1 MPLLRMRDA
10 TFVRGDCRAGPIT
23 LDLQRGDR
31 AALVL
36 NSSREAAIAARLACG
51 IVKASSGTVLIG
63 DYDPRVQSVHC
74 KRIAA
79 LVPHEPAA
87 LHAGDFSRY
96 VKYRAALWNVDEANA
111 LRAAAVARQ
120 RLRSMHA
127 AFALPLIGAL
137 IGNPQLV
144 VLDRPQAAYAAD
156 MLALLEAKT
165 IFFTHT
171 SDVEAAAFGPF
182 APRARLR
189 A

>member
-10 TFVRGDCRAGPIT
+10 TFVRGDCRVGPIT

-36 NSSREAAIAARLACG
+36 DSPLRAAIAARLACG
-51 IVKASSGTVLIG
+51 IVKTSSGAVLIG
-63 DYDPRVQSVHC
+63 DYDPHVQSVHC

-87 LHAGDFSRY
+87 LGAGDFSRY

-111 LRAAAVARQ
+111 LRLAGAARQ
-120 RLRSMHA
+120 RLPSMHA

-137 IGNPQLV
+137 IASPQLV

-156 MLALLEAKT
+156 TLALLDGTT
-165 IFFTHT
+165 IFCTHT
-171 SDVEAAAFGPF
+171 SDAEARAFAPF
-182 APRARLR
+182 APPARLR